1 MARLAHAR
9 RFALSDGSNAA
20 KLGGANDRTDFTNRT
35 ITVRDDIPELAR
47 CKTLTHELGH
57 VLLHDPDSNDSD
69 EVRDALSHRGRAE
82 VEAESVAFMVL
93 TAHGIASD
101 ECTFPYV
108 ATWAAT
114 ENGGTGR
121 RRQGNR
127 RTRTSC
133 TRSLRKSPPSPAKG
147 AGSGK
152 TYGSPRL
159 QGRRLLEPGTSRT
172 RARHLTRSTIPSCSA
187 RVVT

>member
-82 VEAESVAFMVL
+82 VEAESVAYLVCAAAGL
-93 TAHGIASD
+93 DTDGYS
-101 ECTFPYV
+101 FPYV
-108 ATWAAT
+108 ANWA
-114 ENGGTGR
+114 GGDTDR
-121 RRQGNR
+121 V
-127 RTRTSC
+127 RT
-133 TRSLRKSPPSPAKG
+133 
-147 AGSGK
+147 
-152 TYGSPRL
+152 
-159 QGRRLLEPGTSRT
+159 
-172 RARHLTRSTIPSCSA
+172 
-187 RVVT
+187 